1 MDLSDFFPVWKD
13 LSDGERSLLSSC
25 AVAQRY
31 KKGTVLSHI
40 SGECSGVLLI
50 VSGQIRAYTTSPEGK
65 EITLYRLME
74 RDICIFSASCM
85 MNGIN
90 FDVTLAAEKEC
101 LVTRIP
107 ADVYKLVMK
116 GSAPLA
122 NFTNEVLA
130 SRFSDVMWLI
140 EQIMWKSFDRRLAS
154 FLAEESAIEE
164 SDTLHITH
172 EIIGNHLGSPREVVT
187 RMLKYFAS
195 EGLVELSRGVVHITD
210 PKRLIALS
218 ENRTD

>member
-1 MDLSDFFPVWKD
+1 MDFSDFFPMWND
-13 LSDGERSLLSSC
+13 LKESERLLLGSAATRLNIGKGAVISDG
-25 AVAQRY
+25 
-31 KKGTVLSHI
+31 KDT
-40 SGECSGVLLI
+40 CSGIMLI
-50 VSGQIRAYTTSPEGK
+50 ESGQVRAYTTSPEGK
-65 EITLYRLME
+65 EITLYRLLE
-74 RDICIFSASCM
+74 RDVCLFSASCM

-90 FDVTLAAEKEC
+90 FDVTLAAEKD
-101 LVTRIP
+101 LKVVLIP
-107 ADVYKLVMK
+107 ADVYKKVMS

-140 EQIMWKSFDRRLAS
+140 EQIMWKSFDRRLAA
-154 FLAEESAIEE
+154 FLTEESAIEE

-195 EGLVELSRGVVHITD
+195 EGLVELKRGSIRITD
-210 PKRLIALS
+210 PKRLGALS
-218 ENRTD
+218 